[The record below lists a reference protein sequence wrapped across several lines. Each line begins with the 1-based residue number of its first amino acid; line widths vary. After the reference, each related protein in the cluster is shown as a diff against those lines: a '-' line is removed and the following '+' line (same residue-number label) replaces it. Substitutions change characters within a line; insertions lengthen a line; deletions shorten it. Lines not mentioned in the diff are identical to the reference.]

1 MNSETGADLQQDDEL
16 EATPERAAAVFAES
30 LLKDTHTC
38 LPGKVLS
45 FDATKQTAQVQPLIQ
60 RLFVGDGA
68 GTGWVDLPP
77 CVDVPVQFPA
87 GGPFV
92 LTFPVA
98 AGDECLLVFSE
109 RAIDFWWDRGGVQQ
123 PSEVR
128 MHDLSDAF
136 AIVGVS
142 SKPRFIGGDG
152 SGGPPPATD
161 ATELRTRD
169 GTVILRVDATG
180 INLNSGTAGVARLG
194 DSTQLTLSPADQL
207 ALADAMLATGL
218 FTPSGSPP
226 STPPPL
232 APFIGGQITQGSG
245 TVKAGD

>member
-1 MNSETGADLQQDDEL
+1 MNGETGADLQQDDEL

-136 AIVGVS
+136 AIVGIS
-142 SKPRFIGGDG
+142 SKPRFL
-152 SGGPPPATD
+152 SSVATD
-161 ATELRTRD
+161 AVELRTRD
-169 GTVILRVDATG
+169 GTTVLRMEAGRIILNADAVFLGSATG
-180 INLNSGTAGVARLG
+180 TEPAVLG
-194 DSTQLTLSPADQL
+194 ATLSSYL
-207 ALADAMLATGL
+207 ASLATALIAHTHPVSGAVAG
-218 FTPSGSPP
+218 PSASLAGI
-226 STPPPL
+226 TPPT
-232 APFIGGQITQGSG
+232 ITATKTSV
-245 TVKAGD
+245 T